1 VEFSCRSA
9 GDRAAVP
16 ALQFSSESWMH
27 QVGIVTLKTWL
38 SQVPGGGEM
47 LS

>member
-1 VEFSCRSA
+1 
-9 GDRAAVP
+9 
-16 ALQFSSESWMH
+16 MH

-38 SQVPGGGEM
+38 SQVPGAGEM

>member
-1 VEFSCRSA
+1 
-9 GDRAAVP
+9 
-16 ALQFSSESWMH
+16 MH